1 MWPNVTIKKK
11 PEPELEEP
19 LLEANGPC
27 DSMWACMLND
37 FEDSMTIMTERT
49 DEISGRFKSNRKTV
63 KAGPKIPQDP
73 PDDVREEEDKDQTP
87 ETKRDDLEK
96 NETREKT
103 TTKKKKH
110 TPKRPSIVSPPGDQD
125 SQRAVSP
132 RVLSPKAVS
141 PRGEKASQASRT
153 SETTRTPI
161 DPISSIE
168 AYQKSVIESRRRA
181 ERKEAL
187 QRIREIKEKLAAAE
201 TERISS

>member
-1 MWPNVTIKKK
+1 MWPDVTIKKK
-11 PEPELEEP
+11 PETELEEP
-19 LLEANGPC
+19 ILEANGPC

-37 FEDSMTIMTERT
+37 FEDSMTIMTEKT
-49 DEISGRFKSNRKTV
+49 EEISGRYKLNRKKV
-63 KAGPKIPQDP
+63 KAGPKIRQDP

-110 TPKRPSIVSPPGDQD
+110 MPKRPTIPPGDQE

-132 RVLSPKAVS
+132 RAVSPKAVS

-201 TERISS
+201 P